1 MSQSELH
8 SFAPRARS
16 AHKGDFGV
24 VLVVGGAQGYGG
36 AAILSAEG
44 AMRTGAGRV
53 ALATGAESHVVASL
67 SRMPEI
73 MAQCVNSTT
82 ELIALIE
89 KATVLVVGPGLGL
102 ERWGVEMARE
112 IFKSDLPKVVDAD
125 ALNLIA
131 MGRLTAPSKA
141 VFTPHPGEAARLL
154 DTSVSEIEK
163 DRRAAVCELQKRLK
177 GIVVLK
183 GANTLVA
190 GDSEIFTC
198 QAGNPGMASAG
209 MGDLLS
215 GIIAALMAQG
225 FSAFEA
231 AKLGVSLHAEA
242 GDLAA
247 ADGERG
253 LIASDLL
260 MYLKPLLNR

>member
-1 MSQSELH
+1 MNQSEFSSLI
-8 SFAPRARS
+8 PRSRS
-16 AHKGDFGV
+16 AHKGDFGF
-24 VLVVGGAQGYGG
+24 VLVVGGSQGFGG

-53 ALATGAESHVVASL
+53 ALATASESHVVASL

-73 MAQCVNSTT
+73 MAQAVNASAQ
-82 ELIALIE
+82 LKPLVE

-112 IFKSDLPKVVDAD
+112 IFASDLPKVVDAD

-131 MGRLTAPSKA
+131 TGQLTAPSHS

-154 DTSVSEIEK
+154 DTTTAEVSK
-163 DRRAAVCELQKRLK
+163 DRLATVKALQKRLK
-177 GIVVLK
+177 GVVVLK

-190 GDSEIFTC
+190 SKSEIFTC

-215 GIIAALMAQG
+215 GIIAAHLAQG
-225 FSAFEA
+225 LGIFEA
-231 AKLGVSLHAEA
+231 AKLGVNLHAQA

-260 MYLKPLLNR
+260 LHLKPLLNR